1 MSGKKKMIK
10 PNTTQV
16 PNVFFDHVM
25 AELEKSELKCTLY
38 IIRRT
43 FGFHKDGDYIPL
55 SQFVDG
61 IVKKNG
67 ERLDHGTGLDK
78 KTVISALKSLIE
90 KGIVL
95 RIKWCFKCKKEIK
108 GHHCACLAQRM
119 SGSFYALSFEDYEPV
134 FRGHDSTITDI
145 SGGIAP
151 DLRGNDSQIE
161 GASDHPQKKVK
172 RKEKERDPEVDLQ
185 GSPPAHEE
193 VYKNIYQGDTVN
205 QEGGRNVEPKR
216 KSDRYSYGGYSFEKT
231 PNLEGAAIFK
241 RMAKHGAPDD
251 GESSDSNPGYKL
263 NCMKCGM
270 LTEFENRD
278 AAVDGNCKKCKEPI
292 FSEEE
297 KVK

>member
-1 MSGKKKMIK
+1 MSEKKRMIK

-16 PNVFFDHVM
+16 PNVFFDHIM
-25 AELEKSELKCTLY
+25 ADLEKSELKCVLY

-67 ERLDHGTGLDK
+67 ERLDKGTGLDK
-78 KTVISALKSLIE
+78 KTIIAALKSLIE
-90 KGIVL
+90 KGIVS
-95 RIKWCFKCKKEIK
+95 RIKWCFKCKKEIT

-119 SGSFYALSFEDYEPV
+119 SGSFYALSFDDYEPV

-151 DLRGNDSQIE
+151 DLRGNDSRFE
-161 GASDHPQKKVK
+161 GASDHPQKKDK
-172 RKEKERDPEVDLQ
+172 RKEKERAPGVDPQE
-185 GSPPAHEE
+185 SPPTHQE
-193 VYKNIYQGDTVN
+193 VYDGIYKADVKP
-205 QEGGRNVEPKR
+205 EKPKYL
-216 KSDRYSYGGYSFEKT
+216 DPFEKK

-241 RMAKHGAPDD
+241 RMARRGAPDD
-251 GESSDSNPGYKL
+251 GESADSNPGYKL
-263 NCMKCGM
+263 NCMKCGT

-278 AAVDGNCKKCKEPI
+278 AAVDGKCKDCGEPI